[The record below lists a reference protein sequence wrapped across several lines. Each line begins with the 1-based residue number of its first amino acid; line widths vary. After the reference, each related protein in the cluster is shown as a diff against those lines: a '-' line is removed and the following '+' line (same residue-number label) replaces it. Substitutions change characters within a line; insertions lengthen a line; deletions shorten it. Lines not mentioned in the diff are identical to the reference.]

1 MRRTYNKFPS
11 NYTPITTQSSASDP
25 SLNKY
30 SHEEYVDSNLNE
42 PLDEPTIQSNPIQ
55 SNVVDDIV
63 DDPVQD
69 ITRDDSVDP
78 VQDPVNYHT
87 SNYQDPKYDHRIPES
102 LHEPL
107 RNQPVHKLPRNPVQ
121 QPKLV
126 QKPSTEPVHDSVHD
140 PIEYNTSDYRDPKYN
155 HPLQD
160 DVIQEQHA
168 DHPALDPALENIHDQ
183 SVDPLKDPANYH
195 TSDYIDHKNVS
206 IESNISNP
214 NNRNLERQNEINRKR
229 EEAKNEIDDLSDTI
243 MAFAQAASSNIYGMS
258 HNVFDSVTHSI
269 GTGSHRNSQ
278 SNIGHV
284 PLEKTEE

>member
-30 SHEEYVDSNLNE
+30 SQDEYVDSNLNE
-42 PLDEPTIQSNPIQ
+42 PLDEPTIQSNAIQ
-55 SNVVDDIV
+55 SNVDDDIV

-69 ITRDDSVDP
+69 ITRDHSV
-78 VQDPVNYHT
+78 DPVNYHT
-87 SNYQDPKYDHRIPES
+87 SNYQDPKYDHKIPES

-107 RNQPVHKLPRNPVQ
+107 RNQQIKKPPRNPVQ

-140 PIEYNTSDYRDPKYN
+140 PIAYNTSDYQDPKYN

-160 DVIQEQHA
+160 DIMQEQHS
-168 DHPALDPALENIHDQ
+168 DHPALDPTLETVQDQ
-183 SVDPLKDPANYH
+183 SVDPLKDPANYQS
-195 TSDYIDHKNVS
+195 SDYIDHKNVS

-229 EEAKNEIDDLSDTI
+229 EEAKNKIDDLSDTV
-243 MAFAQAASSNIYGMS
+243 MAFAQAASSSIYGMS
-258 HNVFDSVTHSI
+258 HNAFDSVTHSI